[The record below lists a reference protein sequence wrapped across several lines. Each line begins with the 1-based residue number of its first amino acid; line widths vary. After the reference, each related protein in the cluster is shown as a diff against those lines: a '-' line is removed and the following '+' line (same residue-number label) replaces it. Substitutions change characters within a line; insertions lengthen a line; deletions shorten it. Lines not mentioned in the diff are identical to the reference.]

1 MLRFI
6 AGRLV
11 QMIPVLF
18 GVSLVSFF
26 AIHFVPGDP
35 IQIMTMGR
43 ASPETVA
50 KLHAELGLD
59 RPVWEQYAIF
69 LADALRGDFGR
80 SIVQKASIASL
91 IADGLVVSLYLLV
104 YGAILSI
111 LLAVPLAM
119 WAAVRRDRLADH
131 GVRLIGMIGFAMPP
145 FWIGLVLMVLFGLR
159 LGWFPIRGFGEGAL
173 GHLYHMFLPALTMAL
188 FLAPV
193 LIQSLRSAIL
203 DVLEADYIE
212 VARAK
217 GLSPRR
223 ILFKHVLRNAAI
235 PVITVLAVN
244 VGWLLSG
251 SVIVEVVYTIHGLGA
266 QLVRSVSF
274 RDYPTVQG
282 LALVFAAIVMGVNL
296 LADIAY
302 MLIDRR
308 VAKA

>member
-6 AGRLV
+6 TGRV
-11 QMIPVLF
+11 AQMIPVLF

-43 ASPETVA
+43 ATPETVA

-69 LADALRGDFGR
+69 LANALSGDFGR
-80 SIVQKASIASL
+80 SIVQKAPIATL

-217 GLSPRR
+217 GLSSRR

>member
-6 AGRLV
+6 AGRLA

-43 ASPETVA
+43 ATPETVA

-80 SIVQKASIASL
+80 SIVQKAPIATL
-91 IADGLVVSLYLLV
+91 IADGLMVSLYLLV
-104 YGAILSI
+104 YGAVLSI

-217 GLSPRR
+217 GLSSRR

-282 LALVFAAIVMGVNL
+282 LALVFAVIVMGVNL